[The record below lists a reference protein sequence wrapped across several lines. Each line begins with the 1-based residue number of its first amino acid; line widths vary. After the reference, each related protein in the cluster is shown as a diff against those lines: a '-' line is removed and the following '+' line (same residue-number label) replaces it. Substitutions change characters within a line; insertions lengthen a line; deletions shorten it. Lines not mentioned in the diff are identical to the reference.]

1 MEALNALYKLD
12 SISVNTVENFLLL
25 LSPLAPHISEE
36 IWNRLGRT
44 GTLAYESW
52 PIADSK
58 YLIEDTYELPI
69 QVNGKVRGKLT
80 FNIDQDRD
88 TVITLAKEEPS
99 IAKYISGSEI
109 VKTIYVEK
117 RILNFVTK
125 K

>member
-1 MEALNALYKLD
+1 
-12 SISVNTVENFLLL
+12 LL

-36 IWNRLGRT
+36 IWNRLGHAR
-44 GTLAYESW
+44 TLAYESW
-52 PIADSK
+52 PIADSQ
-58 YLIEDTYELPI
+58 YLIEEAYELPI

-80 FNIDQDRD
+80 FSIEQDKD

-109 VKTIYVEK
+109 AKTIYVEK

>member
-1 MEALNALYKLD
+1 
-12 SISVNTVENFLLL
+12 
-25 LSPLAPHISEE
+25 
-36 IWNRLGRT
+36 
-44 GTLAYESW
+44 
-52 PIADSK
+52 
-58 YLIEDTYELPI
+58 IEDAYELPI

-88 TVITLAKEEPS
+88 TVIALAKEEPS

-109 VKTIYVEK
+109 AKTIYVEK